1 MDMGRMAA
9 SLDCR
14 RRVDRA
20 AHHPQPVGRQRSGVQ
35 PRRTDRVQHLHRM
48 DLPDVCRQ
56 PDRWADAVGICRA
69 RTGIDPECGR
79 GRDGHVGHCPI
90 ARAEPARPARG
101 DPPGGRSGVHRHS
114 AGTRLRHLGPGERT
128 GDGLVGSAVVD
139 DGVLGAGARE
149 QALVSGRVGVRSG
162 TQRAGSARVG
172 AYRRTRPA
180 DVASGHAGSA
190 RSADDPGGGRVAA
203 RRIPDFPDG
212 LLRPGGAPDRA
223 GQGRLWQ

>member
-1 MDMGRMAA
+1 
-9 SLDCR
+9 
-14 RRVDRA
+14 
-20 AHHPQPVGRQRSGVQ
+20 
-35 PRRTDRVQHLHRM
+35 M
-48 DLPDVCRQ
+48 DLPDVRRQ

-69 RTGIDPECGR
+69 RAGIDPECGR
-79 GRDGHVGHCPI
+79 GRDGDVGHCPI

-101 DPPGGRSGVHRHS
+101 DPPGGRSGVHRDS

-149 QALVSGRVGVRSG
+149 QAVVPWRVGVRGG

-172 AYRRTRPA
+172 ADRRTCPG
-180 DVASGHAGSA
+180 DVASGYAGSA
-190 RSADDPGGGRVAA
+190 RSADDPGGGRVGA

-212 LLRPGGAPDRA
+212 LLRPGGAADRA